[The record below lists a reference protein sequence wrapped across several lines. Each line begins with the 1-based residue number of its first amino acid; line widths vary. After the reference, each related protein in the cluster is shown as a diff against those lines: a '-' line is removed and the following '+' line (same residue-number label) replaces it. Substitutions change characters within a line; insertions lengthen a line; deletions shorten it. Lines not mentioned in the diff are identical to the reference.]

1 MNNRIK
7 EVRNSTG
14 LTQEEFGNILGV
26 TRNVIANI
34 EGGRY
39 EPQPVFIKLL
49 IKEFNINEKWLKTG
63 FGEMTNS
70 ALTAQDQKLADIFSE
85 ITINKD
91 SKLRKIIETADLLD
105 DEYLDVLSKLITGLP
120 KKKKA

>member
-14 LTQEEFGNILGV
+14 LTQEEFGDVLGV

-39 EPQPVFIKLL
+39 EPQPIFIKLL
-49 IKEFNINEKWLKTG
+49 IKEFNINEEWLKTG

-70 ALTAQDQKLADIFSE
+70 ALTVQDQKLADIFSE

-91 SKLRKIIETADLLD
+91 SKLRKIIETAYLLD